1 MNTETKTAPVVATKA
16 SKATPKTTKTVVP
29 PVVAQPVVES
39 IVPPDWAETEGM
51 FVRKVKK
58 ENKVRVVRDSFT
70 MPRSEYE
77 KISVIKEICL
87 KSGRHVKK
95 SEVLRAALQALA
107 SMNEAQLQAAI
118 AALETIPTG
127 RPKKR

>member
-1 MNTETKTAPVVATKA
+1 MNTETKTAAVVAAKA
-16 SKATPKTTKTVVP
+16 SKATPKTTRKTVVP
-29 PVVAQPVVES
+29 PVVES

-58 ENKVRVVRDSFT
+58 ENKIRVVRDSFT

-95 SEVLRAALQALA
+95 SEVLRAALQTLA